1 MEVPIQLNFGCIP
14 PCCQRTCYSPVSMA
28 FTTQSMYRVTWWGTS
43 FSTARCGIRTNIQFG
58 RLDIIDIAH
67 NVNAGVS
74 NRVPFRV
81 TDNLPL
87 LAIDEVQ
94 SRYYVHLWVADQPG
108 VLAQIA
114 QVFGDHGISIA
125 SCIQKETDAKA
136 GTAEL
141 VIVTH
146 GAREAGMR
154 DALQQF
160 ETLSAVRE
168 LGSVLRI
175 ETP

>member
-1 MEVPIQLNFGCIP
+1 M
-14 PCCQRTCYSPVSMA
+14 
-28 FTTQSMYRVTWWGTS
+28 
-43 FSTARCGIRTNIQFG
+43 
-58 RLDIIDIAH
+58 
-67 NVNAGVS
+67 
-74 NRVPFRV
+74 PFRV

>member
-1 MEVPIQLNFGCIP
+1 
-14 PCCQRTCYSPVSMA
+14 
-28 FTTQSMYRVTWWGTS
+28 MY
-43 FSTARCGIRTNIQFG
+43 
-58 RLDIIDIAH
+58 
-67 NVNAGVS
+67 
-74 NRVPFRV
+74 P
-81 TDNLPL
+81 
-87 LAIDEVQ
+87 
-94 SRYYVHLWVADQPG
+94 
-108 VLAQIA
+108 
-114 QVFGDHGISIA
+114 
-125 SCIQKETDAKA
+125 KETDAKA